1 MTQREQSTPRCA
13 AIVGPY
19 LSGKTTILESLLA
32 TAGVIGRRGTVREG
46 NTVGDSSAEARAR
59 QMSTELSV
67 AGIEYLGDSW
77 TFIDCPGSVEL
88 SQEAL
93 SAMMV
98 ADVAVV
104 VCEAGV
110 DKALTVS
117 PLLRFLD
124 DNSIPHIIFVNKM
137 DTQAASLRAT
147 VEALQG
153 ISQRPLIMRE
163 LPIRDGE
170 EVTGLVDMISQR
182 AYKWTDGQQANE
194 IDVPDSV
201 QEWLGEA
208 RVTLL
213 EALSDYDDTLLEALL
228 EEKEVPV
235 DEVYKYA
242 AMALAEANVVPV
254 LLGDAEHDNGIT
266 RLLKILRHEAPES
279 GKVAER
285 LGLDGAGEGA
295 AVVFKT
301 LHAAHTGKLSIARVL
316 VSDIA
321 EGTVL
326 NGERPS
332 GVFKL
337 LGQKQEKVAKAVPGD
352 VVAFSR
358 MDNVVTGNVLS
369 ASGSVA
375 TENWPKPLTPL
386 YSIAVNAEQRADEV
400 KLTGVL
406 SKIVEEDQSLTYGAN
421 ADTNELIISGLGDQH
436 LQIVRDRLKNRF
448 GLSTVSRQPQIP
460 YKETIRKPVSQ
471 HARHKKQSGGH
482 GQFGDVHLDIKP
494 QPRGAGFVFNDTI
507 TGGVVPKNYI
517 PAVENGVKDYL
528 VRGPLGFP
536 VVDVSVTLTDGQF
549 HAVDSSDM
557 AFKSAAALGMREGM
571 PKCSPVLLEPIM
583 KVDVAIPSDFTSKVQ
598 RLVSGRRGQ
607 LLGFDA
613 KPGWAG
619 WDEVSA
625 HIPQNETSDLINELR
640 SLTLG
645 VGFFTA
651 EFNRLQE
658 FSGKQADD
666 VVAARAEKKKDD

>member
-1 MTQREQSTPRCA
+1 MTQKEQSTPRCA

-32 TAGVIGRRGTVREG
+32 SAGVIGRRGSVREG
-46 NTVGDSSAEARAR
+46 NTVGDSSAESRAR

-67 AGIEYLGDSW
+67 ASLEYLGDSW

-88 SQEAL
+88 TQEAL

-124 DNSIPHIIFVNKM
+124 DNSIPHIIFINKM
-137 DTQAASLRAT
+137 DTQAASVRET
-147 VEALQG
+147 VAALQN

-163 LPIRDGE
+163 LPIREGE
-170 EVTGLVDMISQR
+170 DVTGLVDMISQR
-182 AYKWTDGQQANE
+182 AYKWANDGQSSE
-194 IDVPDSV
+194 VDVPESV
-201 QEWLGEA
+201 NEWLLEA
-208 RVTLL
+208 RTQLL

-228 EEKEVPV
+228 EEQEVPV
-235 DEVYKYA
+235 DDVYKYA
-242 AMALAEANVVPV
+242 ALALQDAHIVPV
-254 LLGDAEHDNGIT
+254 LFGAAEHDNGIT

-295 AVVFKT
+295 AIVFKT
-301 LHAAHTGKLSIARVL
+301 LHAAHTGKLSIARAL
-316 VSDIA
+316 GGEIA
-321 EGTVL
+321 EGTPL

-332 GVFKL
+332 GVFRL
-337 LGQKQEKVAKAVPGD
+337 LGHKQEKVAKAVPGD
-352 VVAFSR
+352 VIAFAR
-358 MDNVVTGNVLS
+358 MDTIVTGNVLS
-369 ASGSVA
+369 ASGNVA
-375 TENWPKPLTPL
+375 VENWPEPLTPL
-386 YSIAVNAEQRADEV
+386 YAIAVNAEQRADEV

-406 SKIVEEDQSLTYGAN
+406 AKIVEEDQSLTYGPN
-421 ADTNELIISGLGDQH
+421 PDTKELIIAGLGDQH

-448 GLSTVSRQPQIP
+448 GLATVSRQPQIP
-460 YKETIRKPVSQ
+460 YKETIRKTVSQ

-494 QPRGAGFVFNDTI
+494 QPRGAGFVFDDTI

-583 KVDVAIPSDFTSKVQ
+583 KVDIAIPTDFTSKVQ

-607 LLGFDA
+607 LLGYDA
-613 KPGWAG
+613 KPGWPG

-651 EFNRLQE
+651 EFDRLQE
-658 FSGKQADD
+658 FTGKPADD
-666 VVAARAEKKKDD
+666 VVAARAEKDA

>member
-32 TAGVIGRRGTVREG
+32 SAGVIGRRGSVREG
-46 NTVGDSSAEARAR
+46 NTVGDSSAESRAR

-67 AGIEYLGDSW
+67 ASIEYLGDSW
-77 TFIDCPGSVEL
+77 SFIDCPGSVEL
-88 SQEAL
+88 TQEAL

-124 DNSIPHIIFVNKM
+124 DNSIPHIIFINKM
-137 DTQAASLRAT
+137 DTQAASVRET
-147 VEALQG
+147 VAALQN

-163 LPIRDGE
+163 LPIREGE
-170 EVTGLVDMISQR
+170 DVVGLVDMISQR
-182 AYKWTDGQQANE
+182 AYKWAADGQSSE
-194 IDVPDSV
+194 VDVPDSV
-201 QEWLGEA
+201 SEWLLEA
-208 RVTLL
+208 RTTLL

-228 EEKEVPV
+228 EEQEVPV
-235 DEVYKYA
+235 EDIYKYA
-242 AMALAEANVVPV
+242 TMALSEANVVPV
-254 LLGDAEHDNGIT
+254 LFGAAEHDNGIT
-266 RLLKILRHEAPES
+266 RLLKLLRHEAPES
-279 GKVAER
+279 EKVAER
-285 LGLDGAGEGA
+285 LGLDTASEA
-295 AVVFKT
+295 SATVFKT
-301 LHAAHTGKLSIARVL
+301 LHAAHTGKLSMARVL
-316 VSDIA
+316 GGEIA
-321 EGTVL
+321 EGTNL

-352 VVAFSR
+352 VIAFAR
-358 MDNVVTGNVLS
+358 MDPIGTGDVLS
-369 ASGSVA
+369 ASGKVA
-375 TENWPKPLTPL
+375 LENWPEPLTPL
-386 YSIAVNAEQRADEV
+386 YAIAVNAEQRADEV

-406 SKIVEEDQSLTYGAN
+406 AKIVEEDQSLTYGPN
-421 ADTNELIISGLGDQH
+421 PDTKELIISGLGDQH

-448 GLSTVSRQPQIP
+448 GLATVSRQPQIP

-583 KVDVAIPSDFTSKVQ
+583 KVDIAIPTDFTSKVQ

-613 KPGWAG
+613 KPGWPG

-651 EFNRLQE
+651 EFDRLQE

-666 VVAARAEKKKDD
+666 VVAARAEKDD